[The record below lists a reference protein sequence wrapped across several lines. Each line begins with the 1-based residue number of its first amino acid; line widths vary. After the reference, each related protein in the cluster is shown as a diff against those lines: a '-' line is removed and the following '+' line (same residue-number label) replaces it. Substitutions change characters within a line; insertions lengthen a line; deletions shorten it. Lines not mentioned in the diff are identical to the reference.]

1 MTTKQKIAA
10 LFVLVTFCLGFLF
23 FSLGRYNWYRSYIS
37 VQYRPEK
44 TVASS
49 INDESG
55 LADKKIN
62 INSADV
68 FTLTLLP
75 GIGRETALNIIH
87 YRSENGDYRSVDDLI
102 SVKGIGVKKLEKIK
116 KYVSIE

>member
-1 MTTKQKIAA
+1 MTEKQKIAA

-23 FSLGRYNWYRSYIS
+23 FSLGRYKWYRSYIS
-37 VQYRPEK
+37 VQYRPGK
-44 TVASS
+44 TVTSN
-49 INDESG
+49 INDETS

-68 FTLTLLP
+68 YTLTLLP
-75 GIGRETALNIIH
+75 GIGRETALKIIH
-87 YRSENGDYRSVDDLI
+87 YRTENGAFTSVNDLI
-102 SVKGIGVKKLEKIK
+102 NVKGIGVKKLEKIK